1 MRFLIVDIHI
11 MTKQYDIFISY
22 RRRETAD
29 KAEHLF
35 SLLEMAGYNGQ
46 VSFDRE
52 NFDGR
57 FDLEILQRL
66 DDCKDFIVVLA
77 PETLADLKIEDT
89 PWYEKLAR
97 CSVEEFP
104 NIEAEMKA
112 SGTILDFVRLE
123 IARAIAKRKH
133 IIPIVPVNT
142 PGYNFDKLVLPD
154 DIALLLKEHAEHYQ
168 DTKDFLF
175 KDILPK
181 ITKRLKSKPNK
192 NGWIKWVMLA
202 VIFLVVIAGITTW
215 MKWSNERERFE
226 NCRTQIDYEQ
236 MADNSFFY
244 ADQCL
249 DSLQMFAALKLPYA
263 QINDSENTERDD
275 SIKVKWNDECSLQQI
290 RVLRALINN
299 MMLIEAGTFTMGTID
314 PWGLEETPHKVT
326 IERDYFIGKFEVTE
340 QEWNVVMKDSLLG
353 ETKMPMTN
361 VSWNDCQQF
370 VRKLQSLTGLLFSLP
385 TEAEW
390 EYAAKKDGE
399 EKLYA
404 GSNTPKDVATFEA
417 NANDASMTIGM
428 HNPNA
433 MEIYD
438 MSGNVSEWCEDGGES
453 KKIIR
458 GGSFMSSKEEITATY
473 ADAASIETRSKAI
486 GLRLVL
492 KP

>member
-1 MRFLIVDIHI
+1 MSKNF
-11 MTKQYDIFISY
+11 DIFISY

-35 SLLEMAGYNGQ
+35 SLLEMVGYKGQ

-77 PETLADLKIEDT
+77 PGTLAELTEEDT
-89 PWYEKLAR
+89 HWYDKLAR
-97 CSVEEFP
+97 CSVSEFQQIEEK
-104 NIEAEMKA
+104 MKT
-112 SGTILDFVRLE
+112 SGATLDFVRLE
-123 IARAIAKRKH
+123 IARAIAKGKH
-133 IIPIVPVNT
+133 IIPVVPVNT
-142 PGYNFDKLVLPD
+142 PEYNFDKLVLPD

-192 NGWIKWVMLA
+192 YWWLKYVIMMALLLA
-202 VIFLVVIAGITTW
+202 FVAGITAW
-215 MKWSNERERFE
+215 MKWSNERDQFD
-226 NCRTQIDYEQ
+226 NCRTQSDYEQ
-236 MADNSFFY
+236 LSANSLFF
-244 ADQCL
+244 AGQCQ
-249 DSLQMFAALKLPYA
+249 DSLQMFTSLKSPYA
-263 QINDSENTERDD
+263 QINDSKNTDRND
-275 SIKVKWNDECSLQQI
+275 SLKVKWNEDCSLQQ
-290 RVLRALINN
+290 LRMLRNLINN
-299 MMLIEAGTFTMGTID
+299 MMQVEKGTFMMGS
-314 PWGLEETPHKVT
+314 PEPLGLEDTPHEVM
-326 IERDYFIGKFEVTE
+326 IETDYYIGKFEVTE
-340 QEWNVVMKDSLLG
+340 QEWNVVMKDSMIG
-353 ETKMPMTN
+353 DSKIPMTY

-370 VRKLQSLTGLLFSLP
+370 VRKLQSLTGLVFTLP

-390 EYAAKKDGE
+390 EYAARKNGE
-399 EKLYA
+399 TSKYA
-404 GSNTPKDVATFEA
+404 GGDNPEDVASYTA
-417 NANDASMTIGM
+417 NTEDKPMTIGK
-428 HNPNA
+428 HEPNA
-433 MEIYD
+433 MELYD

-458 GGSFMSSKEEITATY
+458 GGSFMSSKEEITVTY

>member
-1 MRFLIVDIHI
+1 
-11 MTKQYDIFISY
+11 MTMTTQYDIFISY
-22 RRRETAD
+22 RRKETAD

-35 SLLEMAGYNGQ
+35 SLLEMAGYKGR

-97 CSVEEFP
+97 CSVDEFQ
-104 NIEAEMKA
+104 NIESEMKA
-112 SGTILDFVRLE
+112 SGAILDFVRLE
-123 IARAIAKRKH
+123 IARAIAMGKH

-142 PGYNFDKLVLPD
+142 PEYSFDRLLLPD

-192 NGWIKWVMLA
+192 KRWLKWTIVVA
-202 VIFLVVIAGITTW
+202 LVLSVVAGMATL
-215 MKWSNERERFE
+215 MKWGNERDRFDE
-226 NCRTQIDYEQ
+226 CKIQSDYEQ
-236 MADNSFFY
+236 LSASTFFFGN
-244 ADQCL
+244 QCK
-249 DSLQMFAALKLPYA
+249 DSLQMFALLKSPYV
-263 QINDSENTERDD
+263 QVNDSKKTDRND
-275 SIKVKWNDECSLQQI
+275 SIKVKWNEECSLQQL
-290 RVLRALINN
+290 RVLRDLINN
-299 MMLIEAGTFTMGTID
+299 MMFIEKGAFMMGTSK
-314 PWGLEETPHKVT
+314 PLGLEGTLHEVV
-326 IERDYFIGKFEVTE
+326 IDRDYFIGKYEVSE
-340 QEWNVVMKDSLLG
+340 QEWNVVMKDSLIG
-353 ETKMPMTN
+353 DAKMPMTN

-370 VRKLQSLTGLLFSLP
+370 VRKLQSLTGLVFTLP

-390 EYAAKKDGE
+390 EYAARKNGE
-399 EKLYA
+399 DCKFA
-404 GSNTPKDVATFEA
+404 GGDNPEAVATFDA
-417 NANDASMTIGM
+417 NADDNPMTIGK

-433 MEIYD
+433 MELYD
-438 MSGNVSEWCEDGGES
+438 MSGNVSEWCEDGRES

-458 GGSFMSSKEEITATY
+458 GGSFMSSKEEIIVTY
-473 ADAASIETRSKAI
+473 ADAASMGTQSKAI

-492 KP
+492 KQ

>member
-1 MRFLIVDIHI
+1 MSKNF
-11 MTKQYDIFISY
+11 DIFISY

-35 SLLEMAGYNGQ
+35 DLLEMAGYKGK

-77 PETLADLKIEDT
+77 PGTLSELNREDT
-89 PWYEKLAR
+89 QWYEKLAR
-97 CSVEEFP
+97 CSVSEFSG
-104 NIEAEMKA
+104 IESEMKA
-112 SGTILDFVRLE
+112 SGASLDFVRLE
-123 IARAIAKRKH
+123 IARAIAKGKH

-142 PGYNFDKLVLPD
+142 PEYNFDRLVLPD

-181 ITKRLKSKPNK
+181 ITKRLKSKPHK
-192 NGWIKWVMLA
+192 NGWLKGAIMMALLLA
-202 VIFLVVIAGITTW
+202 IVAGIAAW
-215 MKWSNERERFE
+215 LKWSNERNQFD
-226 NCRTQIDYEQ
+226 NCRTQSDYEQ
-236 MADNSFFY
+236 LSANSLFF
-244 ADQCL
+244 AGQCR
-249 DSLQMFAALKLPYA
+249 DSLQIFASLKSPYA
-263 QINDSENTERDD
+263 QINDSKNTDRND
-275 SIKVKWNDECSLQQI
+275 SIRVKWNVDCSLQQL
-290 RVLRALINN
+290 RVLRNVINN
-299 MMLIEAGTFTMGTID
+299 MMLVKKGSFVMGT
-314 PWGLEETPHKVT
+314 PETLGLENTPHEVM
-326 IERDYFIGKFEVTE
+326 IETDYYIGKFEVTE
-340 QEWNVVMKDSLLG
+340 REWNVVMKDSMNG
-353 ETKMPMTN
+353 DSKIPMVY

-370 VRKLQSLTGLLFSLP
+370 IRKLQSLTGLVFTLP

-390 EYAAKKDGE
+390 ECAARKNCENSK
-399 EKLYA
+399 YA
-404 GSNTPKDVATFEA
+404 GSDNPEDVASYVNNTKDKPMA
-417 NANDASMTIGM
+417 IGM
-428 HNPNA
+428 HEPNA
-433 MEIYD
+433 MELYD
-438 MSGNVSEWCEDGGES
+438 MSGNVSEWCEDGDES

-458 GGSFMSSKEEITATY
+458 GGSFRSSKEEITVTY

>member
-1 MRFLIVDIHI
+1 MSKNF
-11 MTKQYDIFISY
+11 DIFISY

-35 SLLEMAGYNGQ
+35 DLLEMAGYKGK

-77 PETLADLKIEDT
+77 PGTLSELNREDT
-89 PWYEKLAR
+89 QWYEKLAR
-97 CSVEEFP
+97 CSVSEFSG
-104 NIEAEMKA
+104 IESEMKA
-112 SGTILDFVRLE
+112 SGASLDFVRLE
-123 IARAIAKRKH
+123 IARAIAKGKH

-142 PGYNFDKLVLPD
+142 PEYNFDRLVLPD

-181 ITKRLKSKPNK
+181 ITKRLKSKPHK
-192 NGWIKWVMLA
+192 NGWLKGAIMMALLLA
-202 VIFLVVIAGITTW
+202 IVAGIAAW
-215 MKWSNERERFE
+215 LKWSNERNQFD
-226 NCRTQIDYEQ
+226 NCRTQSDYEQ
-236 MADNSFFY
+236 LSANSLFF
-244 ADQCL
+244 AGQCR
-249 DSLQMFAALKLPYA
+249 DSLQIFASLKSPYA
-263 QINDSENTERDD
+263 QINDSKNTDRND
-275 SIKVKWNDECSLQQI
+275 SIKVKWNVDCSLQQL
-290 RVLRALINN
+290 RVLRNVINN
-299 MMLIEAGTFTMGTID
+299 MMLVKKGSFVMGT
-314 PWGLEETPHKVT
+314 PETLGLENTPHEVM
-326 IERDYFIGKFEVTE
+326 IETDYYIGKFEVTE
-340 QEWNVVMKDSLLG
+340 REWNVVMKDSMNG
-353 ETKMPMTN
+353 DSKIPMVY

-370 VRKLQSLTGLLFSLP
+370 IRKLQSLTGLVFTLP

-390 EYAAKKDGE
+390 ECAARKNCENSK
-399 EKLYA
+399 YA
-404 GSNTPKDVATFEA
+404 GSDNPEDVASYVNNTKDKPMA
-417 NANDASMTIGM
+417 IGM
-428 HNPNA
+428 HEPNA
-433 MEIYD
+433 MELYD
-438 MSGNVSEWCEDGGES
+438 MSGNVSEWCEDGDES

-458 GGSFMSSKEEITATY
+458 GGSFRSSKEEITVTY